1 MKKFLIV
8 LIIILILLLIVQFA
22 FINTNKTETNQVE
35 NATINQNIQ
44 NSNNS
49 IISTNLTQQNTVINE
64 SSNTITPMGMR
75 SILQKYSNN
84 ENISTIQEEFY
95 NFINNDVSE
104 IYNLTNRKSNNA
116 ILQLYDTN
124 RTEINQMNIYSGDD
138 LLNIVSQI
146 FLVGVSNDINYFSSY
161 VDNDSLNENEDGY
174 ITFNVTFVY
183 SNRKTIQIKACVAN
197 NNEVTPKI
205 KFEAL
210 T

>member
-183 SNRKTIQIKACVAN
+183 SNRKAIQIKACVAN